1 MVSILFLQSALN
13 KRESS
18 PHPSAAVG
26 GQRSCKSLGCPLQ
39 PPVSLSVS
47 FPLLLSVLF
56 FLHSLPS
63 PVAFLPFFL
72 HFLPSFSHSEKKKG
86 GLTPGKMLQ
95 RVIKLLHQNPFPALS
110 LCHTHTQRHAH
121 SHLGAPLITPE
132 HEVDTGFVTFHLAVR
147 HS

>member
-1 MVSILFLQSALN
+1 MNHRHIHQPRWVVSDAASLWAARSSPLFLPFCFL
-13 KRESS
+13 
-18 PHPSAAVG
+18 
-26 GQRSCKSLGCPLQ
+26 PLA
-39 PPVSLSVS
+39 S
-47 FPLLLSVLF
+47 FCS
-56 FLHSLPS
+56 FLPSLPS
-63 PVAFLPFFL
+63 LSCSF
-72 HFLPSFSHSEKKKG
+72 PSFLSSFPSILQSFRKKKG

-121 SHLGAPLITPE
+121 SYLGAPLITPE